1 MDDDGREPDNLS
13 DRHAKTEKTL
23 DPVESYASLRL
34 NPPCYLPTVYALRS
48 HGSTSSKFGLLPPTQ
63 LSITNTTPRRAP
75 FASHAIPLRVPADR
89 LDLPVGTACL
99 HLKLLGALQTSDG
112 PSFGAKSQRL
122 PEPHHSTV
130 RPWCPARNSLNSTL
144 ALVFAFAICLG
155 PHLCRRRA
163 KSPSVFVSIII
174 KRTQSECD
182 VAHKVQRQSSAESA
196 WRIPNAVLVAKDV
209 VISIIT
215 KGFQPVFLRRI
226 NHAAGVW
233 SSASVSQD
241 DFSSYFVSTARN
253 IRLVKLSLSVGSSNI
268 RKICSVYAVAVT

>member
-1 MDDDGREPDNLS
+1 V
-13 DRHAKTEKTL
+13 RH
-23 DPVESYASLRL
+23 R
-34 NPPCYLPTVYALRS
+34 
-48 HGSTSSKFGLLPPTQ
+48 
-63 LSITNTTPRRAP
+63 
-75 FASHAIPLRVPADR
+75 
-89 LDLPVGTACL
+89 
-99 HLKLLGALQTSDG
+99 
-112 PSFGAKSQRL
+112 
-122 PEPHHSTV
+122 
-130 RPWCPARNSLNSTL
+130 CPARNLLNSTL

-174 KRTQSECD
+174 KKTQSECD

-196 WRIPNAVLVAKDV
+196 WRIPNAVLVAEDV